1 MVDLS
6 IKLWV
11 ALTEPETLVDFKKLH
26 SLSISEN
33 SQKGFCNRVFSGIN
47 ALEDHLVDELFKL
60 ENSPEITRSI
70 TSWP

>member
-26 SLSISEN
+26 SISISEN
-33 SQKGFCNRVFSGIN
+33 SQIFDTLKATCIYYLSNLN
-47 ALEDHLVDELFKL
+47 A
-60 ENSPEITRSI
+60 R
-70 TSWP
+70 

>member
-26 SLSISEN
+26 SISISEN
-33 SQKGFCNRVFSGIN
+33 SPLLLMNCK
-47 ALEDHLVDELFKL
+47 
-60 ENSPEITRSI
+60 TRDF
-70 TSWP
+70 